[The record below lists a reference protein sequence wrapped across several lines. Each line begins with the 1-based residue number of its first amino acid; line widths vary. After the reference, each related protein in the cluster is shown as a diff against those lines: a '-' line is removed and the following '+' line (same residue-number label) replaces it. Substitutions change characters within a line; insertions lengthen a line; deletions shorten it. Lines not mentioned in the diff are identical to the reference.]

1 MSDNDNPQGPS
12 NPFEPGYTPG
22 DSAGERPTE
31 QVPLPP
37 LPPIP
42 PVTPPQ
48 VTEPTAAAPPPP
60 QGGQP
65 QIPPPAGP
73 PPQGGQPQI
82 PPPAGPPPQGGQ
94 PYQQQP
100 YGGGPIDPGTPI
112 QTGGGEPPKKR
123 KGGIGRAILL
133 TLLGMLVL
141 FGLGFGLGQLFRG
154 DKASSETSAGPS
166 PEPCVTVEVTTA
178 SEQPSAVNVDVL
190 NTGAPAGTATKTG
203 ASLKSAGFN
212 VGNVG
217 NDTTSA
223 TAKGA
228 IIRYGQGGESA
239 ANTLK
244 AYLLGDVTLEK
255 VERSGAG
262 VTLLLQDGFGGVA
275 SDDEAKAALAKPS
288 PSPSGAG
295 CPTSPAA
302 PAPDSGQA
310 SATGSASPSA

>member
-22 DSAGERPTE
+22 DSAGEHPTE

-48 VTEPTAAAPPPP
+48 VSEPTAAAP
-60 QGGQP
+60 
-65 QIPPPAGP
+65 P

-166 PEPCVTVEVTTA
+166 PEPCVTVEVTPA

-255 VERSGAG
+255 VERSGTG

-288 PSPSGAG
+288 PSTSGAG

-302 PAPDSGQA
+302 PASDSGQA

>member
-1 MSDNDNPQGPS
+1 MSDNENPQGPS
-12 NPFEPGYTPG
+12 NPFEPGYNPPG
-22 DSAGERPTE
+22 QGGEQPTQ

-42 PVTPPQ
+42 PVTPPPPVTQPVAEAPQQPPVPPQQ
-48 VTEPTAAAPPPP
+48 VPAAPPV
-60 QGGQP
+60 
-65 QIPPPAGP
+65 
-73 PPQGGQPQI
+73 
-82 PPPAGPPPQGGQ
+82 QGGQ

-100 YGGGPIDPGTPI
+100 YGGGPIDPGTSF

-123 KGGIGRAILL
+123 KGSIGRAILL

-154 DKASSETSAGPS
+154 DKTASDTNAGPS
-166 PEPCVTVEVTTA
+166 PEPCVTVEVTPA

-190 NTGAPAGTATKTG
+190 NTGAAAGTATKTG

-217 NDTTSA
+217 NDTTTDTTS
-223 TAKGA
+223 GA

-244 AYLLGDVTLEK
+244 AYLLGNVKLEQ
-255 VERSGAG
+255 VERSGSG

-275 SDDEAKAALAKPS
+275 SEGEAKAALAKPS
-288 PSPSGAG
+288 PSASGPG
-295 CPTSPAA
+295 CPSTPAPSA
-302 PAPDSGQA
+302 PASGQA
-310 SATGSASPSA
+310 SDSAAPSPSA